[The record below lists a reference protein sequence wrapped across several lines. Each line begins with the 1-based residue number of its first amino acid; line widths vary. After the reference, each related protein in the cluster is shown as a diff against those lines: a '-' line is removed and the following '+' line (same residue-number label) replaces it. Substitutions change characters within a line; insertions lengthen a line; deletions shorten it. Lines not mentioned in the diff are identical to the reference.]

1 MIEAVV
7 DTPRT
12 NPTMAIAM
20 GWLGERLWKLLG
32 SMWLF
37 YIIAQME
44 DLSVLCYW
52 RLCLFRKEMQ
62 LIAITSRNS
71 TLSKCWSPSQDSH
84 SGPLN
89 DQDPGLGILW
99 PSIHYF
105 LVRKKIH
112 WTLSF
117 QLSSKWPRLLSRS
130 LKAQRALGRILLS
143 PRGLTIPIVFPFIL
157 GII

>member
-1 MIEAVV
+1 
-7 DTPRT
+7 
-12 NPTMAIAM
+12 MAIAM

-117 QLSSKWPRLLSRS
+117 PTLIKMTKATFSKSKGAKSAGTNSSFPPWPYHSNSFSFYIRYNLGLS
-130 LKAQRALGRILLS
+130 
-143 PRGLTIPIVFPFIL
+143 
-157 GII
+157 